1 MKNQRP
7 SLFSKDSLGLHAA
20 GGKKRPSP
28 ALALKTRE
36 FSLRPIPFIKQLTSS
51 RLPPPPSQVPGFL
64 ERAQA
69 APQVQRRA
77 QPRKARGSSTKGSMT
92 TSSSPWIPR
101 LLLAL
106 VFPAG

>member
-51 RLPPPPSQVPGFL
+51 RLPHPHPRFLGFWKGRRQPPRYRDGPSPGRPGAPPQ
-64 ERAQA
+64 RA
-69 APQVQRRA
+69 P
-77 QPRKARGSSTKGSMT
+77 
-92 TSSSPWIPR
+92 
-101 LLLAL
+101 
-106 VFPAG
+106 